1 MADKFPFTLVTP
13 TGIVY
18 EGPVVQAVA
27 IGALGEFGVLA
38 GHTNYIT
45 AIEPGMLTLYV
56 DGGGTTEYLLSGGLA
71 EVKNGAMT
79 ILALDAQPPA
89 SIDSTAAAAEIPAAE
104 AKLAGVNAYD
114 AGYAEIEQEL
124 QLARARTAIEQLHRV
139 HS

>member
-1 MADKFPFTLVTP
+1 MAETFPFTLVTP

-71 EVKNGAMT
+71 EVKDGAMT
-79 ILALDAQPPA
+79 ILALDAQPPT
-89 SIDSTAAAAEIPAAE
+89 SVDSRAAAAEIPAAE
-104 AKLAGVNAYD
+104 AKLAELNAYD
-114 AGYAEIEQEL
+114 VGYAEIEQEL
-124 QLARARTAIEQLHRV
+124 KFARARTTIEQLHRV
-139 HS
+139 HN

>member
-1 MADKFPFTLVTP
+1 MAETFPFTLVTP

-45 AIEPGMLTLYV
+45 ALEPGMLTLYV

-71 EVKNGAMT
+71 EVKDGAMT
-79 ILALDAQPPA
+79 ILALEAQPPT
-89 SIDSTAAAAEIPAAE
+89 SVDSTAAAAEIPAAE
-104 AKLAGVNAYD
+104 EKLARVNAYD
-114 AGYAEIEQEL
+114 PEYAEIEQEL
-124 QLARARTAIEQLHRV
+124 KLARARTTIEQLHRV
-139 HS
+139 HI